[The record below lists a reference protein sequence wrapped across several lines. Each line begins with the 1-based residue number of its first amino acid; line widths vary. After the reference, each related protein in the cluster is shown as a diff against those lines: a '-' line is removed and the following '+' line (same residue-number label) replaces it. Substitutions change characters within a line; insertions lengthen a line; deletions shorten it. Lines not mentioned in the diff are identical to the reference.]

1 MLLFDGK
8 SPMFVIGYYPTE
20 IRLYGILLPTF
31 YILMSIIDPK
41 IGHTGCKRTT
51 SSGIFD
57 NQFRN
62 FGTVR

>member
-41 IGHTGCKRTT
+41 IGHTGLFCNPKL
-51 SSGIFD
+51 F
-57 NQFRN
+57 
-62 FGTVR
+62 